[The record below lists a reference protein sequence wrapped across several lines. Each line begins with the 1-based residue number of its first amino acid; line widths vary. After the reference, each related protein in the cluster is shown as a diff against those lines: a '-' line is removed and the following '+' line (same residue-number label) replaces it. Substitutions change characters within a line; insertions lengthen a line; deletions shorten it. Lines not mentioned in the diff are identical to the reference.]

1 MSSTR
6 DGKWFFTSESV
17 TMGHPDKMS
26 DQVSDAILD
35 AIIKDDPNARVAC
48 ETLVKT
54 GMVLVAGE
62 ITTNTY
68 IEVPEVVRQTIKEIG
83 YDSSEIGF
91 DYHTCAVLTA
101 ISQQS
106 ADIDEA
112 VTADSGKGK
121 ELGAGDQGIMFG
133 YASNETELYMPLPI
147 DLARKICWRAAEVR
161 LSGEVNWLRPD
172 GKAQV
177 TIEYEGNKPVRIH
190 TVVASMQHSPAVGHK
205 QIERDLIEQVIKPVL
220 PPGLIDKNI
229 IYHINPSGRFVIG
242 GPQGDCGVT
251 GRKII
256 CDTYGGMGHHGG
268 GAFSGKDP
276 TKVDRSACYA
286 ARHAAKNVVAAGLA
300 DRCEIQLSYA
310 IGVAKPLSV
319 FVETFGTGK
328 VSPEKLTKIVEE
340 SFDFTPQGL
349 IEYYN
354 LRRPI
359 YKNTARY
366 GHVGVDRPE
375 CTWEKIEKVELL
387 RKAAGIKVESKKPA
401 KVGKK

>member
-1 MSSTR
+1 MSR
-6 DGKWFFTSESV
+6 EGKWYFTSEAV
-17 TMGHPDKMS
+17 TMGHPDKMA
-26 DQVSDAILD
+26 DQVSDAVLD
-35 AIIKDDPNARVAC
+35 AIIKDDPMARVAC

-68 IEVPEVVRQTIKEIG
+68 IEVPDVVRQTIKEIG

-101 ISQQS
+101 VSQQS
-106 ADIDEA
+106 ADIDGA
-112 VTADSGKGK
+112 VTADSDKGK

-133 YASNETELYMPLPI
+133 YATNETELYMPLPI
-147 DLARKICWRAAEVR
+147 DLARKIVWRAADVR
-161 LSGEVNWLRPD
+161 LNGDVPWLRPD

-177 TIEYEGNKPVRIH
+177 TIEYEGAKPVRIH
-190 TVVASMQHSPAVGHK
+190 TVVASMQHSPEVGHK
-205 QIERDLIEQVIKPVL
+205 QIERDLIEKVIKPVL

-328 VSPEKLTKIVEE
+328 VSPEKLTRIVEE
-340 SFDFTPQGL
+340 NFDFTPRGL

-375 CTWEKIEKVELL
+375 CTWEKIEKVDQL

-401 KVGKK
+401 KVAKK

>member
-1 MSSTR
+1 MSTR
-6 DGKWFFTSESV
+6 DGKWFFTSEAV
-17 TMGHPDKMS
+17 TMGHPDKMA
-26 DQVSDAILD
+26 DQVSDAVLD

-101 ISQQS
+101 VSQQS

-161 LSGEVNWLRPD
+161 LNGDVNWLRPD

-177 TIEYEGNKPVRIH
+177 TIEYEGAKPVRIH
-190 TVVASMQHSPAVGHK
+190 TVVASMQHSPTVGHK
-205 QIERDLIEQVIKPVL
+205 QIERDLIEKVIKPVL

-286 ARHAAKNVVAAGLA
+286 ARHAAKNVVASGLA

-340 SFDFTPQGL
+340 TFDFTPKGL

-375 CTWEKIEKVELL
+375 CTWEKIEKVDQL
-387 RKAAGIKVESKKPA
+387 RKAAGIRVESKKPA

>member
-1 MSSTR
+1 MSTR
-6 DGKWFFTSESV
+6 DGKWFFTSEAV
-17 TMGHPDKMS
+17 TMGHPDKMA

-68 IEVPEVVRQTIKEIG
+68 IEVPEVVRQTVKEIG

-101 ISQQS
+101 VSQQS

-121 ELGAGDQGIMFG
+121 DLGAGDQGIMFG

-161 LSGEVNWLRPD
+161 LNGEVNSLRPA

-177 TIEYEGNKPVRIH
+177 AIE
-190 TVVASMQHSPAVGHK
+190 
-205 QIERDLIEQVIKPVL
+205 
-220 PPGLIDKNI
+220 
-229 IYHINPSGRFVIG
+229 
-242 GPQGDCGVT
+242 
-251 GRKII
+251 
-256 CDTYGGMGHHGG
+256 
-268 GAFSGKDP
+268 
-276 TKVDRSACYA
+276 
-286 ARHAAKNVVAAGLA
+286 NVVAAGLA

-319 FVETFGTGK
+319 FVETFGTGT

-340 SFDFTPQGL
+340 NFDFTPRGL

-375 CTWEKIEKVELL
+375 
-387 RKAAGIKVESKKPA
+387 
-401 KVGKK
+401 

>member
-1 MSSTR
+1 MAR

-17 TMGHPDKMS
+17 CMGHPDKMS
-26 DQVSDAILD
+26 DQISDAILD
-35 AIIKDDPNARVAC
+35 AIIKDDPYARVAC

-62 ITTNTY
+62 ITTKTY
-68 IEVPEVVRQTIKEIG
+68 IEVPEVVRQTVKEIG
-83 YDSSEIGF
+83 YDSSDIGF

-112 VTADSGKGK
+112 VTEDSGKGK
-121 ELGAGDQGIMFG
+121 DLGAGDQGIMFG

-147 DLARKICWRAAEVR
+147 DLARKICWRAAEMR
-161 LSGEVNWLRPD
+161 LNGEVGWLRPD

-177 TIEYEGNKPVRIH
+177 TIEYDGYRPVRIH
-190 TVVASMQHSPAVGHK
+190 TVVASMQHNPNVSHK
-205 QIERDLIEQVIKPVL
+205 QIEKDLIERVIKPVL

-286 ARHAAKNVVAAGLA
+286 ARHAAKNIVAAGLA

-310 IGVAKPLSV
+310 IGVARPLSV

-340 SFDFTPQGL
+340 NFDFTPKGL

-375 CTWEKIEKVELL
+375 CTWEKIEKVDQL
-387 RKAAGIKVESKKPA
+387 RKAAGIKVESKKVA
-401 KVGKK
+401 KK

>member
-1 MSSTR
+1 
-6 DGKWFFTSESV
+6 
-17 TMGHPDKMS
+17 
-26 DQVSDAILD
+26 
-35 AIIKDDPNARVAC
+35 VAC

-112 VTADSGKGK
+112 VTADDGKGK

-147 DLARKICWRAAEVR
+147 DLARKIVWRAADVR
-161 LSGEVNWLRPD
+161 LNGEVNWLRPD

-177 TIEYEGNKPVRIH
+177 TIEYDGNKPVRIH
-190 TVVASMQHSPAVGHK
+190 TVVASMQHSPSVSHK
-205 QIERDLIEQVIKPVL
+205 QIEKDLIEQVIKPVL

-328 VSPEKLTKIVEE
+328 LAPEKLTKIVEE
-340 SFDFTPQGL
+340 SFDFTPKGL

-375 CTWEKIEKVELL
+375 CTWEKIEKVDLL

>member
-1 MSSTR
+1 MSR
-6 DGKWFFTSESV
+6 EGKWFFTSEAV

-26 DQVSDAILD
+26 DQVSDAVLD
-35 AIIKDDPNARVAC
+35 AILKDDPNARVAC

-106 ADIDEA
+106 ADIDGA
-112 VTADSGKGK
+112 VTEDSGSGK

-147 DLARKICWRAAEVR
+147 DLARKIVWRAADVR
-161 LSGEVNWLRPD
+161 LNGDVPWLRPD

-177 TIEYEGNKPVRIH
+177 TIEYDGNKPVRIH
-190 TVVASMQHSPAVGHK
+190 TVVASMQHSPSVGHK
-205 QIERDLIEQVIKPVL
+205 QIEKDLIEKVIKPVL

-340 SFDFTPQGL
+340 NFDFTPKGL

-375 CTWEKIEKVELL
+375 CSWEKIEKIEQL
-387 RKAAGIKVESKKPA
+387 RKAAGIKAEAKKTL
-401 KVGKK
+401 KVKK

>member
-1 MSSTR
+1 MSSR
-6 DGKWFFTSESV
+6 DGKWFFTSEAV
-17 TMGHPDKMS
+17 TMGHPDKMA
-26 DQVSDAILD
+26 DQVSDAVLD

-101 ISQQS
+101 VSQQS

-121 ELGAGDQGIMFG
+121 DLGAGDQGIMFG

-161 LSGEVNWLRPD
+161 LNGDVNWLRPD

-177 TIEYEGNKPVRIH
+177 TIEYEGARPVRIH
-190 TVVASMQHSPAVGHK
+190 TVVASMQHSPSVGHK
-205 QIERDLIEQVIKPVL
+205 QIQQDLIEKVIMPVL

-286 ARHAAKNVVAAGLA
+286 ARHAAKNVVASGLA

-328 VSPEKLTKIVEE
+328 VSPEKLTKIVEDT
-340 SFDFTPQGL
+340 FDFTPRGL

-375 CTWEKIEKVELL
+375 CTWEKIEKVEQL
-387 RKAAGIKVESKKPA
+387 RKAAGIKVEARKPA

>member
-1 MSSTR
+1 MSR
-6 DGKWFFTSESV
+6 EGKWFFTSEAV

-35 AIIKDDPNARVAC
+35 AIIKDDPTARVAC

-68 IEVPEVVRQTIKEIG
+68 IEVPEVVRQTVKEIG

-101 ISQQS
+101 VSQQS

-161 LSGEVNWLRPD
+161 LNGDVNWLRPD

-177 TIEYEGNKPVRIH
+177 TIEYEGSKPVRIH
-190 TVVASMQHSPAVGHK
+190 TVVASMQHSPNVNHK
-205 QIERDLIEQVIKPVL
+205 QIEKDLIEKVIKPVL

-276 TKVDRSACYA
+276 TKVDRSACYM
-286 ARHAAKNVVAAGLA
+286 ARHIAKNLVAAGLA
-300 DRCEIQLSYA
+300 DRLEVQLAYA
-310 IGVAKPLSV
+310 IGVADPVSV
-319 FVETFGTGK
+319 LVNTFGSGK
-328 VSPEKLTKIVEE
+328 VPEEQLVSLVRENFPLT
-340 SFDFTPQGL
+340 PG
-349 IEYYN
+349 
-354 LRRPI
+354 
-359 YKNTARY
+359 
-366 GHVGVDRPE
+366 
-375 CTWEKIEKVELL
+375 
-387 RKAAGIKVESKKPA
+387 GIIDYL
-401 KVGKK
+401 

>member
-1 MSSTR
+1 MSR
-6 DGKWFFTSESV
+6 EGKWYFTSEAV
-17 TMGHPDKMS
+17 TMGHPDKMA
-26 DQVSDAILD
+26 DQVSDAVLD
-35 AIIKDDPNARVAC
+35 AIIKDDPTARVAC

-68 IEVPEVVRQTIKEIG
+68 IEVPEVVRQTVKEIG

-101 ISQQS
+101 VSQQS

-112 VTADSGKGK
+112 VTADTGKGK

-147 DLARKICWRAAEVR
+147 DLARKIVWRAADVR
-161 LSGEVNWLRPD
+161 LNGDVNWLRPD

-177 TIEYEGNKPVRIH
+177 TIEYDGNKPVRIH
-190 TVVASMQHSPAVGHK
+190 TVVASMQHSPTVSHK
-205 QIERDLIEQVIKPVL
+205 QIERDLIEKVIKPVL

-328 VSPEKLTKIVEE
+328 LAPEKLTKIVEE
-340 SFDFTPQGL
+340 NFDFTPKGL

-375 CTWEKIEKVELL
+375 CTWEKLDKVDTL
-387 RKAAGIKVESKKPA
+387 RKAAGVKVEAKKTVKA
-401 KVGKK
+401 KR

>member
-1 MSSTR
+1 
-6 DGKWFFTSESV
+6 
-17 TMGHPDKMS
+17 
-26 DQVSDAILD
+26 
-35 AIIKDDPNARVAC
+35 VAC

-68 IEVPEVVRQTIKEIG
+68 IEVPEVVRQTVKEIG

-106 ADIDEA
+106 ADIDGA
-112 VTADSGKGK
+112 VTEDSGKGK

-147 DLARKICWRAAEVR
+147 DLARKIVWRAADVR
-161 LSGEVNWLRPD
+161 LNGEVSWLRPD

-177 TIEYEGNKPVRIH
+177 TIEYDGDKPVRIH
-190 TVVASMQHSPAVGHK
+190 TVVASMQHNPQVSQK
-205 QIERDLIEQVIKPVL
+205 QIERDLIEKVIKPVL

-328 VSPEKLTKIVEE
+328 LSPDKLTKIVEE
-340 SFDFTPQGL
+340 NFDFSPQGL

-366 GHVGVDRPE
+366 GHIGVDRPE
-375 CTWEKIEKVELL
+375 CTWEKIEKVDQL
-387 RKAAGIKVESKKPA
+387 RKAAGIKVEAKKPV

>member
-1 MSSTR
+1 MSR
-6 DGKWFFTSESV
+6 EGKWFFTSEAV

-26 DQVSDAILD
+26 DQVSDAVLD
-35 AIIKDDPNARVAC
+35 AILKDDPNARVAC

-106 ADIDEA
+106 ADIDGA
-112 VTADSGKGK
+112 VTEDSGSGK

-147 DLARKICWRAAEVR
+147 DLARKIVWRAADVR
-161 LSGEVNWLRPD
+161 LNGDVPWLRPD

-177 TIEYEGNKPVRIH
+177 TIEYDGNKPVRIH
-190 TVVASMQHSPAVGHK
+190 TVVASMQHSPSVGHK
-205 QIERDLIEQVIKPVL
+205 QIEKDLIEKVIKPVL

-340 SFDFTPQGL
+340 NFDFSPAGL
-349 IEYYN
+349 IKYYN

-375 CTWEKIEKVELL
+375 CTWEKLEKVDQL

-401 KVGKK
+401 KVAKK

>member
-1 MSSTR
+1 MSTR
-6 DGKWFFTSESV
+6 DGKWFFTSEAV
-17 TMGHPDKMS
+17 TMGHPDKMA

-112 VTADSGKGK
+112 VTADTGKGK

-147 DLARKICWRAAEVR
+147 DLARKIVWRAAEVR
-161 LSGEVNWLRPD
+161 LNGDVNWLRPD

-177 TIEYEGNKPVRIH
+177 TIEYDGSRPVRIH
-190 TVVASMQHSPAVGHK
+190 TVVASMQHSPSVSHK
-205 QIERDLIEQVIKPVL
+205 QIERDLIEKVIKPVL

-286 ARHAAKNVVAAGLA
+286 ARHAAKNVVASGLA

-340 SFDFTPQGL
+340 TFDFTPKGL

-375 CTWEKIEKVELL
+375 CTWEKIEKVDEL
-387 RKAAGIKVESKKPA
+387 RKAAGIKVEAKKA
-401 KVGKK
+401 VKVKK

>member
-1 MSSTR
+1 MSR
-6 DGKWFFTSESV
+6 EGKWFFTSEAV
-17 TMGHPDKMS
+17 TMGHPDKMA
-26 DQVSDAILD
+26 DQVSDAVMD
-35 AIIKDDPNARVAC
+35 AIIKDDPTARVAC

-68 IEVPEVVRQTIKEIG
+68 IEVPEVVRQTVKEIG

-101 ISQQS
+101 VSQQS

-147 DLARKICWRAAEVR
+147 DLARKIVWRAADVR
-161 LSGEVNWLRPD
+161 LNGEVNWLRPD
-172 GKAQV
+172 GKAKV
-177 TIEYEGNKPVRIH
+177 TIEYDGAKPVRIH
-190 TVVASMQHSPAVGHK
+190 TVVASMQHSPNVNHK
-205 QIERDLIEQVIKPVL
+205 QIERDLIEKVIKPVL

-340 SFDFTPQGL
+340 NFDFSPAGL

-375 CTWEKIEKVELL
+375 CTWEKLEKVDQL
-387 RKAAGIKVESKKPA
+387 RKAAGMKVESKKAVKVA
-401 KVGKK
+401 KK

>member
-1 MSSTR
+1 MLKT
-6 DGKWFFTSESV
+6 
-17 TMGHPDKMS
+17 
-26 DQVSDAILD
+26 
-35 AIIKDDPNARVAC
+35 DPEARVAC

-54 GMVLVAGE
+54 GMVLVSGE
-62 ITTNTY
+62 ISTRTY
-68 IEVPEVVRQTIKEIG
+68 VEIPEVVRQTVKEIG
-83 YDSSEIGF
+83 YDSSSIGF
-91 DYHTCAVLTA
+91 DYHTCAVLSS

-106 ADIDEA
+106 ADIDAA
-112 VTADSGKGK
+112 VTAAAAK

-133 YASNETELYMPLPI
+133 YASNETESYMPLPI
-147 DLARKICWRAAEVR
+147 DLARKICWRAADLR
-161 LSGEVNWLRPD
+161 LSGEIGWLRPD

-177 TIEYEGNKPVRIH
+177 TIEYQDDRPVRVH
-190 TVVASMQHSPAVGHK
+190 TVVASMQHDPNVTQK
-205 QIERDLIEQVIKPVL
+205 QIEKELIEKVVKPVL
-220 PPGLIDKNI
+220 PPGLVDKGI

-276 TKVDRSACYA
+276 TKVDRSASYA

-328 VSPEKLTKIVEE
+328 LETDKLTKIIEE
-340 SFDFTPQGL
+340 TFDFTPSGIIKAYSL
-349 IEYYN
+349 K
-354 LRRPI
+354 RPI
-359 YKNTARY
+359 YKATARY

-375 CTWEKIEKVELL
+375 CTWEKLDKVDAL
-387 RKAAGIKVESKKPA
+387 RKAAGLKAEAKKPA
-401 KVGKK
+401 KK

>member
-1 MSSTR
+1 MART
-6 DGKWFFTSESV
+6 GKWFFSSESV
-17 TMGHPDKMS
+17 CMGHPDKMC
-26 DQVSDAILD
+26 DQISDAILD
-35 AIIKDDPNARVAC
+35 AILKEDPYARVAC

-54 GMVLVAGE
+54 GFALVAGE
-62 ITTNTY
+62 ITTNAY
-68 IEVPEVVRQTIKEIG
+68 VEVPEIVRQTIREIG
-83 YDSSEIGF
+83 YDSSDIGF
-91 DYHTCAVLTA
+91 DYHTCGVMTS

-106 ADIDEA
+106 ADIDAA
-112 VTADSGKGK
+112 VTADKGKAK

-133 YASNETELYMPLPI
+133 YASNETESYMPLPI
-147 DLARKICWRAAEVR
+147 DLARKICWRASELR
-161 LSGEVNWLRPD
+161 QSGEIGWLRPD

-177 TIEYEGNKPVRIH
+177 TIEYENDKPVRVH
-190 TVVASMQHSPAVGHK
+190 TVVASMQHDPNVTPK
-205 QIERDLIEQVIKPVL
+205 QIEKDLIEKVIKPIL
-220 PPGLIDKNI
+220 PPGLVDKGI
-229 IYHINPSGRFVIG
+229 KYHINPSGRFVIG

-276 TKVDRSACYA
+276 TKVDRSASYA

-328 VSPEKLTKIVEE
+328 ISPEALTKIVEE
-340 SFDFTPQGL
+340 NFDFTPAGL

-359 YKNTARY
+359 YKNTARH

-375 CTWEKIEKVELL
+375 VTWEKIEKVDAL
-387 RKAAGIKVESKKPA
+387 RKAAGLKVESKKA
-401 KVGKK
+401 SKR

>member
-1 MSSTR
+1 MART
-6 DGKWFFTSESV
+6 GKWFFSSESV
-17 TMGHPDKMS
+17 CMGHPDKMC
-26 DQVSDAILD
+26 DQISDAILD
-35 AIIKDDPNARVAC
+35 AILKEDPYARVAC

-54 GMVLVAGE
+54 GFALVAGE
-62 ITTNTY
+62 ITTNAY
-68 IEVPEVVRQTIKEIG
+68 VEVPEIVRQTIREIG
-83 YDSSEIGF
+83 YDSSDIGF
-91 DYHTCAVLTA
+91 DYHTCGVMTS

-106 ADIDEA
+106 ADIDAA
-112 VTADSGKGK
+112 VTEDKGKEK

-133 YASNETELYMPLPI
+133 YASNETESYMPLPI
-147 DLARKICWRAAEVR
+147 DLARKICWRASELR
-161 LSGEVNWLRPD
+161 QSGEIGWLRPD

-177 TIEYEGNKPVRIH
+177 TIEYENDKPVRVH
-190 TVVASMQHSPAVGHK
+190 TVVASMQHDPNVTPK
-205 QIERDLIEQVIKPVL
+205 QIERDLIEKVVKPIL
-220 PPGLIDKNI
+220 PPGLVDKGI
-229 IYHINPSGRFVIG
+229 KYHINPSGRFVIG

-276 TKVDRSACYA
+276 TKVDRSASYA

-328 VSPEKLTKIVEE
+328 ISPERLTQIVEE
-340 SFDFTPQGL
+340 NFDFTPSGL
-349 IEYYN
+349 IKYYN

-359 YKNTARY
+359 YKNTARH

-375 CTWEKIEKVELL
+375 VTWEKIEKVDAL
-387 RKAAGIKVESKKPA
+387 RKAAGLKVESKKA
-401 KVGKK
+401 SKR

>member
-1 MSSTR
+1 MSR
-6 DGKWFFTSESV
+6 NGKWFFTSESV
-17 TMGHPDKMS
+17 CMGHPDKMC
-26 DQVSDAILD
+26 DQISDAILD
-35 AIIKDDPNARVAC
+35 AILKDDPVARVAC

-62 ITTNTY
+62 ITTDTY
-68 IEVPEVVRQTIKEIG
+68 IEVPEIVRQTVKEIG
-83 YDSSEIGF
+83 YDSSDIGF
-91 DYHTCAVLTA
+91 DYHTCAVLTS

-112 VTADSGKGK
+112 VTEDSGKGK

-133 YASNETELYMPLPI
+133 YASNETESYMPLPI

-161 LSGEVNWLRPD
+161 QSGEVGWLRPD

-177 TIEYEGNKPVRIH
+177 TIEYEDNRPVRVH
-190 TVVASMQHSPAVGHK
+190 TVVVSLQHEPNVSRR
-205 QIERDLIEQVIKPVL
+205 QIEAEVKEKIVKPIL

-229 IYHINPSGRFVIG
+229 IYHINPSGKFVIG

-276 TKVDRSACYA
+276 TKVDRSASYA

-319 FVETFGTGK
+319 FVDTFGTGK
-328 VSPEKLTKIVEE
+328 IPVDKLTKVVEDA
-340 SFDFTPQGL
+340 FDFSPAGL
-349 IEYYN
+349 IQYYS

-375 CTWEKIEKVELL
+375 CTWEKTEKVDAL
-387 RKAAGIKVESKKPA
+387 RKAAGLKVDSKKA
-401 KVGKK
+401 SKG

>member
-1 MSSTR
+1 MSTR
-6 DGKWFFTSESV
+6 DGKWFFTSEAV
-17 TMGHPDKMS
+17 TMGHPDKMA

-68 IEVPEVVRQTIKEIG
+68 IEVPEVVRQTVKEIG

-147 DLARKICWRAAEVR
+147 DLARKIVWRAAEVR
-161 LSGEVNWLRPD
+161 LNGDVNWLRPD

-177 TIEYEGNKPVRIH
+177 TIEYEGARPVRIH
-190 TVVASMQHSPAVGHK
+190 TVVASMQHAPTVSHK
-205 QIERDLIEQVIKPVL
+205 QIERDLIEKVIKPVL

-340 SFDFTPQGL
+340 SFDFTPKGL

-375 CTWEKIEKVELL
+375 CTWEKIEKVDLL

-401 KVGKK
+401 KVKK

>member
-1 MSSTR
+1 MARS
-6 DGKWFFTSESV
+6 GKWFFTSESIC
-17 TMGHPDKMS
+17 MGHPDKMC

-35 AIIKDDPNARVAC
+35 AILKDDPYARVAC

-54 GMVLVAGE
+54 GFVMVAGE
-62 ITTNTY
+62 ITTKTY
-68 IEVPEVVRQTIKEIG
+68 VEVSDVVRQTIKEIG
-83 YDSSEIGF
+83 YDSSDIGF
-91 DYHTCAVLTA
+91 DYHTCGVLTS

-106 ADIDEA
+106 ADIEEA
-112 VTADSGKGK
+112 VDEDASKKKD
-121 ELGAGDQGIMFG
+121 LGAGDQGIMFG
-133 YASNETELYMPLPI
+133 YATNETESYMPLPI

-161 LSGEVNWLRPD
+161 QTGEVGWLRPD

-177 TIEYEGNKPVRIH
+177 TIEYENDRPVRVH
-190 TVVASMQHSPAVGHK
+190 TVVASMQHDPNVTHK
-205 QIERDLIEQVIKPVL
+205 QIERDLIEKVIKPVL
-220 PPGLIDKNI
+220 PPGLVSKGIQ
-229 IYHINPSGRFVIG
+229 YHINPSGRFIIG

-276 TKVDRSACYA
+276 TKVDRSASYA

-310 IGVAKPLSV
+310 IGLSKPLSV

-328 VSPEKLTKIVEE
+328 IDSAKLTKIVEDT
-340 SFDFTPQGL
+340 FDFTPSGL
-349 IEYYN
+349 IKYYN

-375 CTWEKIEKVELL
+375 VTWEKLEKVDAL
-387 RKAAGIKVESKKPA
+387 RRAAGIKVEAKKTAKSKR
-401 KVGKK
+401 

>member
-1 MSSTR
+1 MAR
-6 DGKWFFTSESV
+6 QGKWYFSSESV
-17 TMGHPDKMS
+17 CMGHPDKMC
-26 DQVSDAILD
+26 DQISDAILD
-35 AIIKDDPNARVAC
+35 AILKDDPEARVAC

-62 ITTNTY
+62 ITTKTY
-68 IEVPEVVRQTIKEIG
+68 IEVPEIVRQTVKEIG
-83 YDSSEIGF
+83 YDSSDIGF
-91 DYHTCAVLTA
+91 DYHTCAVLSS

-106 ADIDEA
+106 ADIDSA
-112 VTADSGKGK
+112 VTAEGAK

-133 YASNETELYMPLPI
+133 YASNETESYMPLPI
-147 DLARKICWRAAEVR
+147 DLARKICWRAADLR
-161 LSGEVNWLRPD
+161 LSGEIGWLRPD

-177 TIEYEGNKPVRIH
+177 TIEYQDDRPVRVH
-190 TVVASMQHSPAVGHK
+190 TVVASMQHDPNVTQK
-205 QIERDLIEQVIKPVL
+205 QIEKELIEKVVKPVL
-220 PPGLIDKNI
+220 PPGLVDKGI

-276 TKVDRSACYA
+276 TKVDRSASYA

-328 VSPEKLTKIVEE
+328 LPTDKLTKLIEDN
-340 SFDFTPQGL
+340 FDFTPAG
-349 IEYYN
+349 IIKAYN

-359 YKNTARY
+359 YKATARY

-375 CTWEKIEKVELL
+375 CTWEKLDKVDAL
-387 RKAAGIKVESKKPA
+387 RKAAGLKVESKKAA
-401 KVGKK
+401 KR

>member
-1 MSSTR
+1 MART
-6 DGKWFFTSESV
+6 GKWFFSSESV
-17 TMGHPDKMS
+17 CMGHPDKMC
-26 DQVSDAILD
+26 DQISDAILD
-35 AIIKDDPNARVAC
+35 AILKEDPYARVAC

-54 GMVLVAGE
+54 GFVLVAGE
-62 ITTNTY
+62 ITTKTY
-68 IEVPEVVRQTIKEIG
+68 IEVPEIVRQTVREIG

-91 DYHTCAVLTA
+91 DYHTCGVMAS

-106 ADIDEA
+106 ADIDAA
-112 VTADSGKGK
+112 VTEDAGAKK

-133 YASNETELYMPLPI
+133 YATSETESYMPLPI
-147 DLARKICWRAAEVR
+147 DLARKICWRAAELR
-161 LSGEVNWLRPD
+161 QSGEIGWLRPD

-177 TIEYEGNKPVRIH
+177 TIEYEGDKPVRVH
-190 TVVASMQHSPAVGHK
+190 TVVASMQHDPNVTPK
-205 QIERDLIEQVIKPVL
+205 QIERDLIEKVVRPIL
-220 PPGLIDKNI
+220 PPGLVDKGI
-229 IYHINPSGRFVIG
+229 KYHINPSGRFVIG

-276 TKVDRSACYA
+276 TKVDRSASYA

-319 FVETFGTGK
+319 FVETFGT
-328 VSPEKLTKIVEE
+328 SQIAPEKLTQIVEE
-340 SFDFTPQGL
+340 NFDFTPAGL

-375 CTWEKIEKVELL
+375 VTWEKIEKVDAL
-387 RKAAGIKVESKKPA
+387 RKAAGLKVESKKAA
-401 KVGKK
+401 KR

>member
-1 MSSTR
+1 MGR
-6 DGKWFFTSESV
+6 DGKWYFTSEAV
-17 TMGHPDKMS
+17 TMGHPDKMA
-26 DQVSDAILD
+26 DQISDAVLD
-35 AIIKDDPNARVAC
+35 AIIKQDPNARVAC

-62 ITTNTY
+62 ITTSTY
-68 IEVPEVVRQTIKEIG
+68 IEVPEVVRQTVKEIG

-91 DYHTCAVLTA
+91 DYHTCAVLIA
-101 ISQQS
+101 VSQQS

-112 VTADSGKGK
+112 VTSDSGKGK

-133 YASNETELYMPLPI
+133 YASNETECYMPLPI

-161 LSGEVNWLRPD
+161 QSGEVGWLRPD

-177 TIEYEGNKPVRIH
+177 TIEYDGNRPVRIH
-190 TVVASMQHSPAVGHK
+190 TVVASMQHDPNVGQK
-205 QIERDLIEQVIKPVL
+205 QIEKDLIEKVVRPVL

-256 CDTYGGMGHHGG
+256 VDTYGGMGRHGG

-276 TKVDRSACYA
+276 TKVDRSASYA

-310 IGVAKPLSV
+310 IGVARPLSV
-319 FVETFGTGK
+319 FVETFGTGR
-328 VSPEKLTKIVEE
+328 VPVEKITKIVEDN
-340 SFDFTPQGL
+340 FDFSPAGL
-349 IEYYN
+349 IKYYN

-375 CTWEKIEKVELL
+375 CTWEKLEKVEVL
-387 RKAAGIKVESKKPA
+387 RKAAGVKVETRKAA
-401 KVGKK
+401 KG

>member
-1 MSSTR
+1 MSTR

-17 TMGHPDKMS
+17 TRADPDGMAG
-26 DQVSDAILD
+26 QGSDAMLGGIL
-35 AIIKDDPNARVAC
+35 KDDPNARVAC

-112 VTADSGKGK
+112 VTEDSGKGK

-147 DLARKICWRAAEVR
+147 DLARKICWRASEVR
-161 LSGEVNWLRPD
+161 QTGEVSWLRPD

-177 TIEYEGNKPVRIH
+177 TIEYDGYRPVRIH
-190 TVVASMQHSPAVGHK
+190 TVVASMQHNPNVSHK
-205 QIERDLIEQVIKPVL
+205 QIEEDLKEKVIKPVL

-229 IYHINPSGRFVIG
+229 IFHLNPSGRFVIG
-242 GPQGDCGVT
+242 
-251 GRKII
+251 
-256 CDTYGGMGHHGG
+256 
-268 GAFSGKDP
+268 
-276 TKVDRSACYA
+276 
-286 ARHAAKNVVAAGLA
+286 
-300 DRCEIQLSYA
+300 
-310 IGVAKPLSV
+310 
-319 FVETFGTGK
+319 
-328 VSPEKLTKIVEE
+328 
-340 SFDFTPQGL
+340 
-349 IEYYN
+349 
-354 LRRPI
+354 
-359 YKNTARY
+359 
-366 GHVGVDRPE
+366 
-375 CTWEKIEKVELL
+375 
-387 RKAAGIKVESKKPA
+387 
-401 KVGKK
+401 

>member
-1 MSSTR
+1 MSR
-6 DGKWFFTSESV
+6 EGKWYFTSEAV
-17 TMGHPDKMS
+17 TMGHPDKMA
-26 DQVSDAILD
+26 DQVSDAVLD
-35 AIIKDDPNARVAC
+35 AIIKDDPMARVAC

-68 IEVPEVVRQTIKEIG
+68 IEVPDVVRQTIKEIG

-101 ISQQS
+101 VSQQS
-106 ADIDEA
+106 ADIDGA
-112 VTADSGKGK
+112 VTADSDKGK

-133 YASNETELYMPLPI
+133 YATNETELYMPLPI
-147 DLARKICWRAAEVR
+147 DLARKIVWRAADVR
-161 LSGEVNWLRPD
+161 LNGDVPWLRPD

-177 TIEYEGNKPVRIH
+177 TIEYEGAKPVRIH
-190 TVVASMQHSPAVGHK
+190 TVVASMQHSPEVGHK
-205 QIERDLIEQVIKPVL
+205 QIERDLIEKVIKPVL

-340 SFDFTPQGL
+340 NFDFTPRGL

-375 CTWEKIEKVELL
+375 CTWENIEKVDQL

-401 KVGKK
+401 KVAKK

>member
-1 MSSTR
+1 MSR
-6 DGKWFFTSESV
+6 EGKWFFTSEAV

-35 AIIKDDPNARVAC
+35 AIIKDDPTARVAC

-112 VTADSGKGK
+112 VTADDGKGK

-147 DLARKICWRAAEVR
+147 DLARKIVWRAADVR
-161 LSGEVNWLRPD
+161 LNGEVNWLRPD

-177 TIEYEGNKPVRIH
+177 TIEYDGNKPVRIH
-190 TVVASMQHSPAVGHK
+190 TVVASMQHSPSVSHK
-205 QIERDLIEQVIKPVL
+205 QIEKDLIEQVIKPVL

-328 VSPEKLTKIVEE
+328 LSPEKLTKIVEE
-340 SFDFTPQGL
+340 SFDFTPKGL

-375 CTWEKIEKVELL
+375 CTWEKIEKVDLL